1 MKRKPL
7 LHIVDSA
14 ILLGNI
20 FFFANYD
27 FSFSPARFGNF
38 LVTILVVGASAV
50 AHYLAYTKIPDENA
64 ETVAQLNSILQ
75 SEDSQFDTYMSQL
88 KGIKKTNPEY
98 ARVIDYFIYQID
110 SFFKKEEALMRLI
123 SLNNGKAQEFLI
135 SRNNDVQIFLMKNLK
150 KLVKRLI
157 AHSAKTAKNRSGSI
171 DEDSGITEILDNN
184 TELIDR
190 YDQLLDEVA
199 RMGDDFNIED
209 PGLQSVIE
217 SLQALRVGAEDETD
231 DEEIELFVTPSQSS
245 TAK

>member
-1 MKRKPL
+1 
-7 LHIVDSA
+7 
-14 ILLGNI
+14 
-20 FFFANYD
+20 
-27 FSFSPARFGNF
+27 
-38 LVTILVVGASAV
+38 
-50 AHYLAYTKIPDENA
+50 
-64 ETVAQLNSILQ
+64 
-75 SEDSQFDTYMSQL
+75 
-88 KGIKKTNPEY
+88 
-98 ARVIDYFIYQID
+98 
-110 SFFKKEEALMRLI
+110 MRLI
-123 SLNNGKAQEFLI
+123 SLNNGKAQEFLV
-135 SRNNDVQIFLMKNLK
+135 SRNNDVQNFLMKNLK

-231 DEEIELFVTPSQSS
+231 DDEIELFVTPSQSS